1 MEKRLAE
8 LEERVAKLEA
18 AAGTAAEPSY
28 SIERLVEKVKKG
40 LIHPHSKG
48 DKLPK

>member
-8 LEERVAKLEA
+8 LEERVSRLEA
-18 AAGTAAEPSY
+18 AAGTTAEPSY
-28 SIERLVEKVKKG
+28 SIERIVGKVKKG
-40 LIHPHSKG
+40 LIYPHSKG